1 MVFAG
6 NTRLCAFDFWM
17 RYPDYL
23 ADELLVR
30 FDQTGDK
37 AYLTLAEK
45 IFSSEE
51 PDLRRFP
58 MIRWRF
64 GAYERMDDA
73 LSILLSRGLI
83 RIGGRKLVDTVLETD
98 FFVMPKA
105 IQTTTDIIS
114 EYPTLQWY
122 IDRANLVADIANGR
136 GGAALKKR
144 QYQRIEY
151 ADTAL
156 GEIIPSITN
165 DVLNRLEEKLN
176 RVAT

>member
-1 MVFAG
+1 
-6 NTRLCAFDFWM
+6 M

-23 ADELLVR
+23 ADELLER

>member
-1 MVFAG
+1 
-6 NTRLCAFDFWM
+6 
-17 RYPDYL
+17 
-23 ADELLVR
+23 
-30 FDQTGDK
+30 
-37 AYLTLAEK
+37 
-45 IFSSEE
+45 
-51 PDLRRFP
+51 
-58 MIRWRF
+58 
-64 GAYERMDDA
+64 MDDA

-176 RVAT
+176 RVAN